1 MESIRILL
9 VGDEPDIVRPIRRNL
24 LQRGYEVSL
33 ALDLDDTL
41 YFLSEEFISLCIIKL
56 DFHTQPTDGL
66 DIVKSIRTTNNVPI
80 IVLSTV
86 GSENK
91 KISALDMGAD
101 DYLVIPFDMGE
112 FLARVRATLSRYLEQ
127 DATAENKNRQ
137 IIISNQLYI
146 DLGKRDVRVKG
157 KEIHLTPTE
166 FDLLAYMTVNR
177 DRVLTHKELLK
188 EVWGLDFSNNRA
200 YLRVFISQLRQ
211 KIEVDASRPKYLIT
225 EPRLGY
231 RFVRD

>member
-1 MESIRILL
+1 MEAIRILL

-24 LQRGYEVSL
+24 LQRGYEVFL

-41 YFLSEEFISLCIIKL
+41 YFLSEENILLCIIKL
-56 DFHTQPTDGL
+56 DFRTHPIDGL
-66 DIVKSIRTTNNVPI
+66 DIVKSIRTTYNVPI

-91 KISALDMGAD
+91 KISALDVGAD
-101 DYLVIPFDMGE
+101 DYLVIPFGMGE
-112 FLARVRATLSRYLEQ
+112 FLARVRATLRRYLEQ
-127 DATAENKNRQ
+127 DSTAESRNKR
-137 IIISNQLYI
+137 IIVSNQLYI
-146 DLGKRDVRVKG
+146 DLDKREVRVKD
-157 KEIHLTPTE
+157 KEIRLTPTE
-166 FDLLAYMTVNR
+166 FDLLAYMAMNS

-211 KIEVDASRPKYLIT
+211 KIETDASRPKYLIT

-231 RFVRD
+231 RFVRE